1 MKKFDGI
8 ELLRKYRDGEIDYN
22 TKIKSLSATGNEYY
36 MYIGRGADKIL
47 YEDGKPVSTGYLTNV
62 DNEFEIIE
70 EETKDD
76 FTGCKWFVRGK
87 ETMSMDYEDSE
98 NWFKAKELIESLSSI
113 EKTEEEKDIEEINE
127 IIRFQDLATPYGHN
141 EQMFMKFLIIHQNK
155 IDELVKKV
163 NKLNK
168 EEK

>member
-47 YEDGKPVSTGYLTNV
+47 YKDGKPVSTGYLTNA

-70 EETKDD
+70 EE
-76 FTGCKWFVRGK
+76 
-87 ETMSMDYEDSE
+87 
-98 NWFKAKELIESLSSI
+98 
-113 EKTEEEKDIEEINE
+113 KDIEELDDKYCYPNDVLQKKINE
-127 IIRFQDLATPYGHN
+127 
-141 EQMFMKFLIIHQNK
+141 
-155 IDELVKKV
+155 LVREV
-163 NKLNK
+163 NKLKNK
-168 EEK
+168 SDQ

>member
-1 MKKFDGI
+1 MKITIYD
-8 ELLRKYRDGEIDYN
+8 L
-22 TKIKSLSATGNEYY
+22 IKLIKE
-36 MYIGRGADKIL
+36 DKAPEKVL
-47 YEDGKPVSTGYLTNV
+47 YEDNVYVFDKDCQDYLNSYI
-62 DNEFEIIE
+62 DEYLINEICIKIQWLDEEVEIIGQSE
-70 EETKDD
+70 DE

-87 ETMSMDYEDSE
+87 ETMSMEYEDSE

-113 EKTEEEKDIEEINE
+113 EEKDIEEINE

-163 NKLNK
+163 NKLKNNK
-168 EEK
+168 